1 MVESLI
7 IFSIAAVGSLVRWSA
22 DVALKRHAVRQAR
35 ETVGSV
41 ANPAWSDIP
50 FGSVDPILR
59 VGFTLAC
66 YGAIVLV
73 LVSASPGE
81 LALERTGFAFAL
93 LCAGGLV
100 GEISSAGVTPQPPAV
115 DEVQRDAEHARRTSR
130 ALAMALTLT
139 LNASIAV
146 LTSGQR
152 LIPIVTLTSATAQAY
167 RLEPVVVVARR
178 KHDALEEQMGSEL
191 AGL

>member
-1 MVESLI
+1 MVESLV
-7 IFSIAAVGSLVRWSA
+7 IFAIAAVGSLVRWSA
-22 DVALKRHAVRQAR
+22 DVALRRLAVRQAR

-41 ANPAWSDIP
+41 GNPAWTDIP
-50 FGSVDPILR
+50 FGSVDPVLR
-59 VGFTLAC
+59 VGFILTC

-73 LVSASPGE
+73 LVSALPGE

-100 GEISSAGVTPQPPAV
+100 GEIASAPVTPQPPGT
-115 DEVQRDAEHARRTSR
+115 DEMQRDAEHPRPTSR
-130 ALAMALTLT
+130 PLAMALALT

-146 LTSGQR
+146 LTSGQG
-152 LIPIVTLTSATAQAY
+152 LIPIVTPAPAAAHAD

-178 KHDALEEQMGSEL
+178 SHDALEDPIGSEL